1 MAKANKKP
9 AKQVAHPF
17 HDNEKGSVSNSS
29 KKSNEPDVKKQ
40 IVEAIKK
47 NHAVQIEKGEPV
59 INSFAGLNKLLSHL
73 KPNEIEAALA
83 QMDSVK
89 IIDSLPGSLEFFPN
103 LF

>member
-1 MAKANKKP
+1 MAKAGKKSV
-9 AKQVAHPF
+9 KQVTNPF
-17 HDNEKGSVSNSS
+17 HNKAKASVSNNT
-29 KKSNEPDVKKQ
+29 KKTGQPDIKNQ

-47 NHAVQIEKGEPV
+47 KHAEQIEKGEPV
-59 INSFAGLNKLLSHL
+59 ISSYAGLNKLLSHL

-89 IIDSLPGSLEFFPN
+89 IIDTLPGSLEFFPN

>member
-1 MAKANKKP
+1 MAKANKNP
-9 AKQVAHPF
+9 AKQVTNPF
-17 HDNEKGSVSNSS
+17 HTKVKVSVSDSS
-29 KKSNEPDVKKQ
+29 KNIDQSDIKNQ

-47 NHAVQIEKGEPV
+47 NHAEQIGKGDPV
-59 INSFAGLNKLLSHL
+59 ISSYAGLNKLLSHL

>member
-9 AKQVAHPF
+9 AKQVNNPF
-17 HDNEKGSVSNSS
+17 DNKVKASDSDRS
-29 KKSNEPDVKKQ
+29 KKSGEPDVKKQ

>member
-1 MAKANKKP
+1 MNNPFDNKVKAS
-9 AKQVAHPF
+9 
-17 HDNEKGSVSNSS
+17 DSDRS
-29 KKSNEPDVKKQ
+29 KKSGEPDVKKQ